1 MKGMGMA
8 QHQPMIMAHFLP
20 IVSHVTPVMKLNTA
34 LPTPKKTAHNCISNV
49 NMQSVQCCPYP
60 ENKYSMEYVPTKKKY
75 AGGIQEGR
83 FYSKSERWSLNQCL
97 QMCIP
102 CEYVASMILK

>member
-1 MKGMGMA
+1 MIKRNNTMKGMGMA

-60 ENKYSMEYVPTKKKY
+60 ENKYSMEYVPTKKKICWRNTRR
-75 AGGIQEGR
+75 A
-83 FYSKSERWSLNQCL
+83 FLL
-97 QMCIP
+97 QIRTLEFKPMFADV
-102 CEYVASMILK
+102 YTM